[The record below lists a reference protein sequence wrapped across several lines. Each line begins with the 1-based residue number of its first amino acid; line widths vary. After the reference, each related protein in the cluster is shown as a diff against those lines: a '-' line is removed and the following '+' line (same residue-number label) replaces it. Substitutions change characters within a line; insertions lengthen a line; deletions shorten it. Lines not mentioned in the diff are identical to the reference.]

1 MANFVTIRFMKWKTR
16 LIIITLLMA
25 FLLQISLLPVMA
37 DDGEDDPTGPSLIT
51 GKAGMR
57 VSSVSNNDF
66 PQIRFE
72 LEAYDANGFFI
83 TTLFPS
89 SVEIAEGDRAFMA
102 NQVVLMEPGLQTIV
116 AVNPGILFLNTY
128 LGYTNWDRIQFALQN
143 WVEGIP
149 PGKPDNFNLIGGE
162 TARELNYVS
171 PRAFSNILESYQ
183 PNFMMEAPSLYSLA
197 TALDV
202 AAEPLEN
209 ARSKR
214 AILWITPTLN
224 NTLLE
229 LLPAFIEQAEAQG
242 VPVHIWLVG
251 TAFAADSQSAFL
263 MKEFAERTNG
273 SFFLYTGLEFLPDI
287 EEYVQPLR
295 YYYQVGYS
303 SLVTEPGTHF
313 FSVNVYYEQLT
324 LRSTR
329 QQFEVQLLPPNP
341 IFLSPPASIDQTWEI
356 PANAIEA
363 RLTPDSVALRLLVEF
378 PDGIQRTITSS
389 RLYVDGALYQENT
402 APPFDRF
409 DWYIGDTT
417 ETSTHILR
425 AEVTDGLGFTS
436 ETIEIPV
443 TLTVGDK
450 PMTFFAN
457 QRLVTATAVAVAAL
471 ILLTVITLAGQRRNS
486 LLEQRQLSRAYQD
499 PLTQPVSIP
508 QEFTATSSDQPAE
521 TESEQV
527 SNLPSAYMEL
537 ITPARLVFL
546 SPDTPAENEIMIVL
560 ESDELTIGS
569 SRDADITLI
578 KTSISPQHAIIK
590 RSENGV
596 FTIFD
601 CDSLTGTWVNYA
613 PVGKQGVQLN
623 QGDLI
628 QLGQEVFRFD
638 PATYSWRQ
646 PELQA

>member
-1 MANFVTIRFMKWKTR
+1 MKLTAK
-16 LIIITLLMA
+16 LIIATLLIA
-25 FLLQISLLPVMA
+25 LLLQTSLLAVSA

-57 VSSVSNNDF
+57 VSDVSTDDF

-72 LEAYDANGFFI
+72 LEAYNAGGFFI

-89 SVEIAEGDRAFMA
+89 SVEIVEEDRAFMA
-102 NQVVLMEPGLQTIV
+102 NQVALMEPGLQTIV
-116 AVNPGILFLNTY
+116 AINPGILFLNTY
-128 LGYTNWDRIQFALQN
+128 LGYTNWDRIRFALQN
-143 WVEGIP
+143 WVEGVP

-183 PNFMMEAPSLYSLA
+183 PNFMVEAPSLYSLA

-224 NTLLE
+224 NTLLQ
-229 LLPAFIEQAEAQG
+229 LLPSFIEQAEAQG
-242 VPVHIWLVG
+242 VTVNIWLVG

-287 EEYVQPLR
+287 EDYVQPLR

-303 SLVTEPGTHF
+303 SLVTEPGTHAF
-313 FSVNVYYEQLT
+313 NVNVYYEQLT
-324 LRSTR
+324 LRST
-329 QQFEVQLLPPNP
+329 QQSFEVQLLPPNP
-341 IFLSPPASIDQTWEI
+341 IFLSPPYDIEQTWEI
-356 PANAIEA
+356 AANAIEA
-363 RLTPDSVALRLLVEF
+363 RLKPESVVLRLLVEF

-389 RLYVDGALYQENT
+389 RLYVDGELYQENT
-402 APPFDRF
+402 SPPHDRF

-417 ETSTHILR
+417 ESGTHVLQ
-425 AEVTDGLGFTS
+425 AEITDGLGFTS

-457 QRLVTATAVAVAAL
+457 QRLVTAVAVTVAAL
-471 ILLTVITLAGQRRNS
+471 ILITVITLAGHRRGS
-486 LLEQRQLSRAYQD
+486 LMEQRQLSRAHQD

-508 QEFTATSSDQPAE
+508 QEFSTATRKLATEAE
-521 TESEQV
+521 TEPA
-527 SNLPSAYMEL
+527 NDIPAAYMEQ
-537 ITPARLVFL
+537 ITPAKLVFL
-546 SPDTPAENEIMIVL
+546 SPDSPSESEMMIVL

-569 SRDADITLI
+569 SRDADFTFK

-590 RSENGV
+590 RSEQGV
-596 FTIFD
+596 FTVFD

-613 PVGKQGVQLN
+613 PVGKHGVQLN

-628 QLGQEVFRFD
+628 QLGQEVFRYD
-638 PATYSWRQ
+638 PATYAWRR
-646 PELQA
+646 PEPQA

>member
-1 MANFVTIRFMKWKTR
+1 MTMKWTVK
-16 LIIITLLMA
+16 LILATLLIV
-25 FLLQISLLPVMA
+25 LVLQIGLVPVLA
-37 DDGEDDPTGPSLIT
+37 DDEEDDPTGPSLIT

-57 VSSVSNNDF
+57 VSNVSTDDF

-72 LEAYDANGFFI
+72 LEAYDAGGLFI

-89 SVEIAEGDRAFMA
+89 SVEIVEEEQSFMA
-102 NQVVLMEPGLQTIV
+102 NQVTLMEPGLQTIV
-116 AVNPGILFLNTY
+116 AVNPGILFLNSY
-128 LGYTNWDRIQFALQN
+128 LGYTNWDRLRFALQA
-143 WVEGIP
+143 WVEAIP

-183 PNFMMEAPSLYSLA
+183 PNFMTEAPSLYSLA

-295 YYYQVGYS
+295 YYYQVSYS
-303 SLVTEPGTHF
+303 SLVTEPGTHA

-324 LRSTR
+324 LKST
-329 QQFEVQLLPPNP
+329 QQSFEVQLLPPNP
-341 IFLSPPASIDQTWEI
+341 IFLSPPYNIEQTWEI
-356 PANAIEA
+356 AANAIEA
-363 RLTPDSVALRLLVEF
+363 RPSPESIALRLLVEF

-389 RLYVDGALYQENT
+389 RLYVDGELYQENT
-402 APPFDRF
+402 TPPYDRF

-417 ETSTHILR
+417 ESGTHVLQ
-425 AEVTDGLGFTS
+425 AEITDGLGFTS

-450 PMTFFAN
+450 PMTFFGN
-457 QRLVTATAVAVAAL
+457 QRLVTAAALAVAAL
-471 ILLTVITLAGQRRNS
+471 ILVTVITLAGQRRSS

-499 PLTQPVSIP
+499 PLTQPVSIT
-508 QEFTATSSDQPAE
+508 QEFTTAAPNQTTE
-521 TESEQV
+521 TETEPTNDV
-527 SNLPSAYMEL
+527 TAAYMEQ
-537 ITPARLVFL
+537 IAPAKLVFL
-546 SPDTPAENEIMIVL
+546 SPDSPSESEMMIVL

-569 SRDADITLI
+569 SRDADFTFK

-590 RSENGV
+590 RSEQGV

-613 PVGKQGVQLN
+613 PVGKHGVQLN

-638 PATYSWRQ
+638 PATYAWRQ
-646 PELQA
+646 PEPQA